1 MKIAKAIKVAIVL
14 FLSLS
19 VLTIGSLYMLAESIE
34 KQGRAVEMQME
45 ARELGNDLLNSS
57 ESLTN
62 ELRNYV
68 QSREKE
74 HYDNYWREVNEVKTR
89 ERILERMAVMQVPEY
104 LVDKV
109 EQAKQSSDVL
119 IGFEKRVF
127 QLAEAGENDLAL
139 KFSFGEEYKQKRQMV
154 VEKQEEFQQ
163 ALDEWATGQADS
175 MTDRMHLFMWITIA
189 LVVIMALNSI
199 GTILYLHR
207 KVKSLSLVT
216 ETADLIAEGDLR
228 VRELSLSGK
237 DEVAQLSES
246 VGKMAKSLRQVISVV
261 SDSSDK
267 IASSSNDLLMSSEQ
281 TAQVANQVASAMQE
295 LASGAERQA
304 MGAQQSSQSISE
316 MAEGIRRI
324 AESSNFVSLSS
335 QEASE
340 QAVEGSSS
348 VKNVVNQ
355 MKLID
360 TSVGQTTEIVKQ
372 LGEQSKEVGQIVEVI
387 TAISTQ
393 TNLLALNAAIEAAR
407 AGEHGKGFAVVADE
421 VRKLAEDSKQSA
433 EQIAMLI
440 GNIQASTEQAVQQMQ
455 EVAQVVEDGT
465 LVANVA
471 GESFERIQHAIQ
483 KVYEEIHEVS
493 SSAEQLS
500 ASSEQV
506 DEMVKAVLNLAVEA
520 SSQAQ
525 SVAGS
530 SQEQLATNEEIAAST
545 ASLHQLA
552 DDLKKTMQRFTL

>member
-1 MKIAKAIKVAIVL
+1 MKIAKAIKVAIVFFLL
-14 FLSLS
+14 FS
-19 VLTIGSLYMLAESIE
+19 VLTIGSLYMLAESIQ
-34 KQGRAVEMQME
+34 KQDRAVEMQME
-45 ARELGNDLLNSS
+45 AKQLGDELLDSS
-57 ESLTN
+57 EYLTN

-68 QSREKE
+68 QSRDKE
-74 HYDNYWREVNEVKTR
+74 NYDNYWREVNEAKTR
-89 ERILERMAVMQVPEY
+89 ERVLERMTEMHVPEY

-119 IGFEKRVF
+119 VGLEKRIF
-127 QLAEAGENDLAL
+127 QLTEAGEYELAL
-139 KFSFGEEYKQKRQMV
+139 KVSFGEEYKQKKQMV
-154 VEKQEEFQQ
+154 IEKLEEFQQ
-163 ALDEWATGQADS
+163 ELDAWATDLADS
-175 MTDRMHLFMWITIA
+175 MTNQMYLFMWVTIA

-199 GTILYLHR
+199 GTILYLYR
-207 KVKSLSLVT
+207 KVKPLSVVT
-216 ETADLIAEGDLR
+216 ETADLIASGNLR
-228 VRELSLSGK
+228 VPDLSISGK
-237 DEVAQLSES
+237 DEVAQLSQS
-246 VGKMAKSLRQVISVV
+246 VGKMAKSLREVISVV

-295 LASGAERQA
+295 MATGAERQA
-304 MGAQQSSQSISE
+304 IGAQTSSQSISE

-324 AESSNFVSLSS
+324 AESSNFVSVSS

-348 VKNVVNQ
+348 VENVVNQ

-360 TSVGQTTEIVKQ
+360 SSVAQTAEIVKE

-440 GNIQASTEQAVQQMQ
+440 SNIQASTEQAVQQMQ
-455 EVAQVVEDGT
+455 KVARVVEDGT

-471 GESFERIQHAIQ
+471 GESFERIQRSIQ

-506 DEMVKAVLNLAVEA
+506 DEAVKEVLNLAVEA

-525 SVAGS
+525 SVASS

-552 DDLKKTMQRFTL
+552 DELKRTMKKFTL